1 MASPG
6 RPGPRSRTSCRQ
18 PRAGPSHGASVRVTA
33 HLSESRC
40 PQFGLAYT
48 RLAACPRQAYPKEDG
63 QGLVGRNFRSA
74 AGRVVNSVSDGVNS
88 VSDGVSSAS
97 DGVNSASDGVNS
109 APDGVNSAPDGVSSA
124 SDGVN
129 SAPDGVNSA
138 SDGVN
143 SASDGVNSAPDGVTP
158 PPTE

>member
-1 MASPG
+1 MPAAARGSE
-6 RPGPRSRTSCRQ
+6 SRRLC
-18 PRAGPSHGASVRVTA
+18 PSHGASVRVTA

-88 VSDGVSSAS
+88 
-97 DGVNSASDGVNS
+97 
-109 APDGVNSAPDGVSSA
+109 
-124 SDGVN
+124 
-129 SAPDGVNSA
+129 
-138 SDGVN
+138 
-143 SASDGVNSAPDGVTP
+143 APDGVTP